1 METSAPY
8 SPLDVFERNIKDGR
22 NYLNNNDIA
31 KAAQCFEKAYDI
43 KSNEPELPFVLATLY
58 QKLKAP
64 EKSERFFRKTIA
76 LKPYHF
82 EYLYAYAMFLV
93 GFSRFDDA
101 IEILL
106 RCAKLQPDNAQ
117 LLNDLGVIYSE
128 KEDSVKAV
136 DFLLQA
142 SEKKPDY
149 LVPLINL
156 GHLYLRLRDLEK
168 AEELA
173 ARLSKQSPGDKEVVE
188 LSSKLSEA
196 KKHTE
201 KMPLQAKT
209 ELRFSD
215 ADASFQIEPLRMIE
229 QFGQRISKDKIGLSV
244 VVPVYNE
251 EDNVPVLYKELVETL
266 KTLKQE
272 YEIIFIDDGST
283 DKSRDALARIAAT
296 DRRVKVI
303 FFRRNYGQTAALG
316 AGFKYARGEVVVTLD
331 ADLQNDPADIPK
343 LLAKM
348 AEGYDLVNGWR
359 KDRRDKML
367 SRKVPS
373 MIANKIINKL
383 IEGTNVQLNDFG
395 CTLKAYKKGIVK
407 NIHLYGEMHRF
418 IPVFAAWI
426 GVKVTEI
433 PVNHRARLHGTAK
446 YNLSRVSRVIFD
458 LIVVRF
464 FSDYMTRPIQFFGK
478 IAKKITGWGLLTIAA
493 LAALG
498 FFKVLPIS
506 LNTVLLLTAFVLFS
520 GLQMLTMGL
529 IGELMIRFYF
539 EVQHKD
545 YYVVE
550 SILNDS
556 DAERP

>member
-1 METSAPY
+1 MDTSGHY

-22 NYLNNNDIA
+22 AYLNGNEIA
-31 KAAQCFEKAYDI
+31 KAAECFERAYGI
-43 KSNEPELPFVLATLY
+43 KSNEPELPFVLATLH
-58 QKLKAP
+58 QKLKSP

-101 IEILL
+101 IELIR
-106 RCAKLQPDNAQ
+106 RCVKLQPDNAQ
-117 LLNDLGVIYSE
+117 LLNDLGVLYSE
-128 KEDSVKAV
+128 KQ
-136 DFLLQA
+136 DFPAAIDLLTQA
-142 SEKKPDY
+142 SEKNPAY
-149 LVPLINL
+149 LVPLVNL
-156 GHLYLRLRDLEK
+156 GHLYFRLSDLEK
-168 AEELA
+168 AERLVERLA
-173 ARLSKQSPGDKEVVE
+173 KQSPRDKEVLE
-188 LSSKLSEA
+188 LSNKLSEVKNRA
-196 KKHTE
+196 ELTFL
-201 KMPLQAKT
+201 PVKT

-215 ADASFQIEPLRMIE
+215 VSFQIAPLRMIE
-229 QFGQRISKDKIGLSV
+229 QFGQRISLEKIGLSV
-244 VVPVYNE
+244 VVPVFNE
-251 EDNVPVLYKELVETL
+251 EDNVPVLYKELIEAL

-272 YEIIFIDDGST
+272 YEIIFVDDGST
-283 DKSRDALARIAAT
+283 DGSRDALAGMAAA
-296 DRRVKVI
+296 DKRVKVI
-303 FFRRNYGQTAALG
+303 LFRRNYGQTAALG

-359 KDRRDKML
+359 KDRRDKMM
-367 SRKVPS
+367 SRKIPS

-383 IEGTNVQLNDFG
+383 IEGTNVQLRDFG

-433 PVNHRARLHGTAK
+433 PVNHRPRLHGKAK

-458 LIVVRF
+458 LIVIRF

-478 IAKKITGWGLLTIAA
+478 IAKRLTGWGLIVIAI
-493 LAALG
+493 LSALG
-498 FFKVLPIS
+498 LLKILPVS
-506 LNTVLLLTAFVLFS
+506 LNTVLLLIALVLFS